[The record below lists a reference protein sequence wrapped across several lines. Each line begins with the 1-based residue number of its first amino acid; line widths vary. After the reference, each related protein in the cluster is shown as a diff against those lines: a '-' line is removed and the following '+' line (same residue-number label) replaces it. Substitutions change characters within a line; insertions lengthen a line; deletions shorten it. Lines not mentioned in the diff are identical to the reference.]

1 MSGSMEIIKIT
12 RSGADALVEISITE
26 SSIGMPSVTR
36 IDDKRLLCHGNKTD
50 ADIRQ
55 EVFRIVTEQW
65 EQERLERL

>member
-1 MSGSMEIIKIT
+1 MCGSMEIIKIT

-36 IDDKRLLCHGNKTD
+36 IDDKRLLGYGNKTD